1 MLFETIVATA
11 LAAHLGISERRAEY
25 FASAIVYAV
34 GEDREGAAAMIVNLH
49 AESGGLA
56 IYERCL
62 WPEKGG
68 WGSFGVAWLWEDR
81 FPGATCGPIDVQ
93 AKAAWAILD
102 WHRAPSKAVAFGH
115 YIGATKVD
123 RHPEARRRAGMHT
136 VVMWELE
143 HMACL

>member
-11 LAAHLGISERRAEY
+11 VATHMGVSEKRAEY
-25 FASAIVYAV
+25 LASAIVYAV
-34 GEDREGAAAMIVNLH
+34 GEDVGGAAAMIVNLH
-49 AESGGLA
+49 AESGGLE
-56 IYERCL
+56 IFERCL

-93 AKAAWAILD
+93 ARAAWKILD
-102 WHRAPSKAVAFGH
+102 WHQAPSTGVAFGH
-115 YIGATKVD
+115 YIGATKVEQ
-123 RHPEARRRAGMHT
+123 HPEAHRRVGLHAIL
-136 VVMWELE
+136 VWELE